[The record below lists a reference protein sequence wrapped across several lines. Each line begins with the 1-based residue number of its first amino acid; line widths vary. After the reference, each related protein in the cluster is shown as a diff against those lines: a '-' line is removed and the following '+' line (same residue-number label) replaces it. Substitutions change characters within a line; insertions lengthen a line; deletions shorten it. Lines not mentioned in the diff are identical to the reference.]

1 MKVINLFFTIAIMF
15 SFSSLALSQDVC
27 GKWKTIDDKT
37 GDEKSIVK
45 IYEKDGKVYGRI
57 LELLNND
64 DPNPLCTECPGQLK
78 DKPIIGM
85 IIIIGFEKNKDKW
98 EAKGSLLDP
107 ENGKLYDGKLW
118 VEDGNLQVRGF
129 LGPFYRTQTWY
140 PVD

>member
-1 MKVINLFFTIAIMF
+1 MKAINLFLTIALML
-15 SFSSLALSQDVC
+15 SFSSLVFGQDVC

-78 DKPIIGM
+78 DKPIVGM
-85 IIIIGFEKNKDKW
+85 IIIIGFEKKKDKW
-98 EAKGSLLDP
+98 EGDGSLLDP
-107 ENGKLYDGKLW
+107 ENGKLYDGKIW